1 MADNFDSSSR
11 TTGRSGAVGHYG
23 TAQPARERAESVV
36 TEFLDA
42 ARSAAESLLEEQ
54 KRQLAHR
61 VSGMGEALRG
71 AADPLDR
78 SQNGTIARLIEQAA
92 ERVETFSRSL
102 HSRRWHELIADTEE
116 FARRQPTL
124 FVLSAV
130 GAGFLL
136 GRLLWAGNNR
146 VDQAAPTSRSSEV
159 APAVT
164 AAVASGSGTRAGNQV
179 RGDASLSS
187 GGVGAH

>member
-11 TTGRSGAVGHYG
+11 RMGHSGTVGHYG
-23 TAQPARERAESVV
+23 TAQPARERAGSVV

-54 KRQLAHR
+54 KRQLADR

-92 ERVETFSRSL
+92 ERVETFSRGL
-102 HSRRWHELIADTEE
+102 HARRWHELIADTEE

-136 GRLLWAGNNR
+136 GRLLWSGNSR
-146 VDQAAPTSRSSEV
+146 VDQAASTSRSSEV
-159 APAVT
+159 TPAVT
-164 AAVASGSGTRAGNQV
+164 AAVASGSGTRAGSQV
-179 RGDASLSS
+179 RGEAPLSS
-187 GGVGAH
+187 GGVGAR